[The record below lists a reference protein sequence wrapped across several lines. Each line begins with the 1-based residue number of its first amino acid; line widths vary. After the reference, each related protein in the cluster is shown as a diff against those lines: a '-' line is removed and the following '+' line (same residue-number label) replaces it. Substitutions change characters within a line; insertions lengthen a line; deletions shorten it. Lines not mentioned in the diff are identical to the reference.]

1 MYTWPKLIWMEFKKS
16 LSTKDL
22 RYTCL
27 NLLKCIFDILHCFV
41 KLFVLAE
48 PWLITYIRVV
58 GNKGKGVDKA
68 WWDVKLALG
77 CSGGAVMGQH
87 RYAYDFRLLYYDE
100 YVMILTCFNLW
111 LSLVCK
117 TYKPSK
123 GNNLLVTF
131 VYEVFPRKWGLRKKK
146 NLWLWQGLP
155 RLEWILK
162 RIFKPQLTLF

>member
-1 MYTWPKLIWMEFKKS
+1 MYTGPKLIRIEFKKS

-68 WWDVKLALG
+68 
-77 CSGGAVMGQH
+77 
-87 RYAYDFRLLYYDE
+87 
-100 YVMILTCFNLW
+100 
-111 LSLVCK
+111 
-117 TYKPSK
+117 
-123 GNNLLVTF
+123 
-131 VYEVFPRKWGLRKKK
+131 
-146 NLWLWQGLP
+146 
-155 RLEWILK
+155 
-162 RIFKPQLTLF
+162 